1 MTTVCIFANEN
12 VHKALTLCE
21 GDTALGGDW
30 GGRLSPVDGGHGDNQ
45 EVSSLYFFSSPLLS
59 FLLSFLCVGVNLPQ
73 FLLAAH
79 SKKNQSLAHTY
90 LLQLNVTEDIE
101 VDIYTTFMSPG
112 IEDQQSAFSVR
123 VPQVRPHLRVVDG
136 HATAD

>member
-1 MTTVCIFANEN
+1 M
-12 VHKALTLCE
+12 
-21 GDTALGGDW
+21 
-30 GGRLSPVDGGHGDNQ
+30 DGGHGDNQ

-59 FLLSFLCVGVNLPQ
+59 FLLSFLRVGIIAGVNLPQ

-101 VDIYTTFMSPG
+101 VDIYAMFMSPG
-112 IEDQQSAFSVR
+112 IEDQRSAFSVR